1 VGIEPTYYRHIPGAH
16 PAFQDLVIEE
26 PARPLPDQEKLVSR
40 LKSLVHRFE
49 ETRDLRLIGGYRQG
63 SDPDLDMAIK
73 QVPIIYDILKQLPD
87 ERPMA
92 DAFTDLATALKNGS
106 AAHLVARQRG

>member
-1 VGIEPTYYRHIPGAH
+1 MAKRS
-16 PAFQDLVIEE
+16 
-26 PARPLPDQEKLVSR
+26 VSR
-40 LKSLVHRFE
+40 NAAAAAS
-49 ETRDLRLIGGYRQG
+49 ETSMATLYDNIEAAWQQQR
-63 SDPDLDMAIK
+63 PDLDMAIK

-106 AAHLVARQRG
+106 AAHLAARQRG